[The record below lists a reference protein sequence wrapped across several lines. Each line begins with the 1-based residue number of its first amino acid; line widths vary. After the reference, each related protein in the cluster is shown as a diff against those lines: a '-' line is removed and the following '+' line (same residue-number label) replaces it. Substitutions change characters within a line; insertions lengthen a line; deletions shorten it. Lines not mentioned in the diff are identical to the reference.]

1 MKKSFFFFF
10 ALIFVVWVLT
20 IIFALKHPLGEKE
33 ESDFNFAT
41 DDTILELDISG
52 YGIYV
57 NNEKIGYSISRE
69 KKTESG
75 IRISETSFINISA
88 YGTSQEITTYT
99 VSEADKDLNLK
110 SFYFELVS
118 GKHTVRTKGVI
129 KNDSIFLT
137 TETSGGK
144 KNAVFT
150 LGDKPFV
157 PASLERVAQELKLKE
172 DTVYN
177 YSIFEPTS
185 GEIVDIEI
193 WRGGEESIEMNGKHY
208 TTDVVIVQM
217 LGFES
222 QLYFDKDGKLLM
234 ESSPMGITMK
244 REPLEEIANFAK
256 GTTGLKIFETY
267 AIYPEGT
274 INNPRKSHHLI
285 AELQGVAP
293 GYKFQNDE
301 RQRYVNGT
309 VTIDVLEPASNFSI
323 EDIDKSKFTPFLE
336 STNFIPCDDKEV
348 INLAKEITGS
358 SEATWEGVEAITDWL
373 YRNIRKSPTFSIP
386 YAKEVI
392 KTRVGDCNEHA
403 VLFCSLTRAIGIPT
417 KVVVGIVYVDGAFYY
432 HAWNEVYWGR
442 WVACDPVFGQHLAD
456 ATHIKLE
463 EGTLLDF
470 INVVKLVGQLHIKI
484 IRSS

>member
-1 MKKSFFFFF
+1 
-10 ALIFVVWVLT
+10 
-20 IIFALKHPLGEKE
+20 
-33 ESDFNFAT
+33 
-41 DDTILELDISG
+41 
-52 YGIYV
+52 
-57 NNEKIGYSISRE
+57 GYSISRE

-144 KNAVFT
+144 KNTVFT

-234 ESSPMGITMK
+234 ESS
-244 REPLEEIANFAK
+244 
-256 GTTGLKIFETY
+256 
-267 AIYPEGT
+267 
-274 INNPRKSHHLI
+274 
-285 AELQGVAP
+285 
-293 GYKFQNDE
+293 
-301 RQRYVNGT
+301 
-309 VTIDVLEPASNFSI
+309 
-323 EDIDKSKFTPFLE
+323 
-336 STNFIPCDDKEV
+336 
-348 INLAKEITGS
+348 
-358 SEATWEGVEAITDWL
+358 
-373 YRNIRKSPTFSIP
+373 
-386 YAKEVI
+386 
-392 KTRVGDCNEHA
+392 
-403 VLFCSLTRAIGIPT
+403 
-417 KVVVGIVYVDGAFYY
+417 
-432 HAWNEVYWGR
+432 
-442 WVACDPVFGQHLAD
+442 
-456 ATHIKLE
+456 
-463 EGTLLDF
+463 
-470 INVVKLVGQLHIKI
+470 
-484 IRSS
+484 